1 VFGMVG
7 MWRMPAGVTHG
18 GSDHAQERVVREGLC
33 ALGARRLVANPFRV
47 LAADNTRGEDGFS

>member
-1 VFGMVG
+1 MVG
-7 MWRMPAGVTHG
+7 MWRTPAGVTHG